1 MGDVL
6 ATRNE
11 YRAQVWMQFVREC
24 EASGMTNREFCQQRG
39 ISEKSYYYWLRKL
52 RKQAVATAGPQLVP
66 LKPVTIP
73 ESGLRIEFRGAQLVL
88 PDGVD
93 IEAVAA
99 VLRSLQSL

>member
-11 YRAQVWMQFVREC
+11 YRTQVWMQFVREC

-52 RKQAVATAGPQLVP
+52 RKQAVAAVEPQFVP
-66 LKPVTIP
+66 LEPATIP
-73 ESGLRIEFRGAQLVL
+73 ETSLRIEFRGAQLVL
-88 PDGVD
+88 PDGID